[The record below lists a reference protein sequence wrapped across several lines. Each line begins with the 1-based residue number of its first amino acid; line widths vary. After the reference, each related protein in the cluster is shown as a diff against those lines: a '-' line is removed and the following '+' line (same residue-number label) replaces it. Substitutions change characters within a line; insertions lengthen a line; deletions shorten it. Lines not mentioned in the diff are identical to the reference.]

1 MNDNTTDS
9 KKVSSVYSRRC
20 MKLVVESSAG
30 TVVKL
35 NECAAAAAAAVPK
48 LTHREQTG
56 KITHS
61 SSPLYPL
68 SVII

>member
-1 MNDNTTDS
+1 
-9 KKVSSVYSRRC
+9 

-35 NECAAAAAAAVPK
+35 NECAAAAAAAAVPK